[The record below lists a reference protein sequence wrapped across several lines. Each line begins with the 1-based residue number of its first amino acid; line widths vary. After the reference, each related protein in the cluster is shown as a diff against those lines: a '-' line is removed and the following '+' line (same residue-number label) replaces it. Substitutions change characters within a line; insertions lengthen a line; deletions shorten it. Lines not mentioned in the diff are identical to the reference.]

1 LQLTLFD
8 ERDMAA
14 ITSPDYPGERLIVCR
29 NPDLARER
37 ARKREDLLQATER
50 DLDKVA
56 RAVTRERK
64 PLRGREAIGLAA
76 GAVLNRHKVAK
87 HFVLTIT
94 EDAFRFERNTNGIA
108 AEAALDGFYVVRTN
122 LSAATLDDA
131 GTVRAYKSLAQVER
145 AFRSLKGIDLRIRPL
160 FHWLSPRV
168 RAHVFLCLLAYHVEW
183 YMRRKLAPMLYE
195 DDDRAAGEAL
205 RDSVVRQAQ
214 RSPAAV
220 SKQTRGITADGL
232 PVHSFRSLLADLAT
246 LTRNTV
252 TTPLAGAGE
261 LTVYARPTPV
271 QHKAFAL
278 LGTSPERT
286 Q

>member
-1 LQLTLFD
+1 
-8 ERDMAA
+8 
-14 ITSPDYPGERLIVCR
+14 
-29 NPDLARER
+29 
-37 ARKREDLLQATER
+37 
-50 DLDKVA
+50 
-56 RAVTRERK
+56 
-64 PLRGREAIGLAA
+64 
-76 GAVLNRHKVAK
+76 
-87 HFVLTIT
+87 
-94 EDAFRFERNTNGIA
+94 
-108 AEAALDGFYVVRTN
+108 VRTN

-232 PVHSFRSLLADLAT
+232 PVHSFGSLLADLAT

-252 TTPLAGAGE
+252 ETPIAGAGE